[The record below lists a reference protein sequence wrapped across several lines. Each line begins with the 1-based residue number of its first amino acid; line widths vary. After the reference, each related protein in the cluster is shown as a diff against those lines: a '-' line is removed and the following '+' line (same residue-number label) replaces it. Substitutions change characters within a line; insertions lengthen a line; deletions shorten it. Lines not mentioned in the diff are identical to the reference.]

1 MEPTRQ
7 IFAPR
12 RLVGALGLPLLL
24 ALSACS
30 TVDDTLH
37 RIQTQLNQ
45 LGQKPAESTAPSQ
58 TPTQTEPEPSPPEMA
73 TVEEMKPPAQMASRM
88 ASKAPPAPK
97 PRHARPGT
105 PNEAAPK
112 GPAPRIAPADLIGS
126 DFAEV
131 LRLIRQPDTVQT
143 NALAI
148 VWTYSEPVCK
158 LQLYFYPDIETTT
171 FHVLKYDLKD
181 AAGGRLEN
189 AGLCMQ
195 RILVAKN
202 DAAPSP

>member
-12 RLVGALGLPLLL
+12 RLVGALGLSLLF

-30 TVDDTLH
+30 TVDDTFH
-37 RIQTQLNQ
+37 RLQSQLSE
-45 LGQKPAESTAPSQ
+45 LGQKPAEPSP
-58 TPTQTEPEPSPPEMA
+58 TPEITPRTEPSPPEMA
-73 TVEEMKPPAQMASRM
+73 TVEEMKPPAELPSRM
-88 ASKAPPAPK
+88 ASKSPPT
-97 PRHARPGT
+97 PRPRPARPAV
-105 PNEAAPK
+105 PNEQASPK
-112 GPAPRIAPADLIGS
+112 GPAARIAPADLIGS

>member
-12 RLVGALGLPLLL
+12 RLVGALGLSLLVT
-24 ALSACS
+24 LSACS
-30 TVDDTLH
+30 TVDDTFH
-37 RIQTQLNQ
+37 RLQTQLNE
-45 LGQKPAESTAPSQ
+45 LGQKPSEPLPAPEI
-58 TPTQTEPEPSPPEMA
+58 TPRTEPEPSPPQAA
-73 TVEEMKPPAQMASRM
+73 TVEEMKPPAQLPRM
-88 ASKAPPAPK
+88 ASKSPPTPK
-97 PRHARPGT
+97 PRPARPGV
-105 PNEAAPK
+105 PNEQAAPK

-158 LQLYFYPDIETTT
+158 LQLFFYPDIETTT
-171 FHVLKYDLKD
+171 FHVLKYDLRD
-181 AAGGRLEN
+181 AAGGKLEN

>member
-1 MEPTRQ
+1 MEPIRQ

-12 RLVGALGLPLLL
+12 RLLAALGIV
-24 ALSACS
+24 AAFTLSACS
-30 TVDDTLH
+30 TLE
-37 RIQTQLNQ
+37 QLQQRLAQNEAPAPAPEAMPQ
-45 LGQKPAESTAPSQ
+45 PAPEPPPPQMPPAELPK
-58 TPTQTEPEPSPPEMA
+58 PPMEMA
-73 TVEEMKPPAQMASRM
+73 PRMLPVPKPRPAKPSGPGEQA
-88 ASKAPPAPK
+88 APK
-97 PRHARPGT
+97 PAPT
-105 PNEAAPK
+105 P
-112 GPAPRIAPADLIGS
+112 RVMPADLIGS

-181 AAGGRLEN
+181 AAGGKLEN

-202 DAAPSP
+202 DAAP

>member
-1 MEPTRQ
+1 MEPIRQ
-7 IFAPR
+7 IFAR
-12 RLVGALGLPLLL
+12 RRFLAALGILV
-24 ALSACS
+24 ASTLSAC
-30 TVDDTLH
+30 TTLE
-37 RIQTQLNQ
+37 QLEQRLTLNET
-45 LGQKPAESTAPSQ
+45 PAPPEAMPQ
-58 TPTQTEPEPSPPEMA
+58 QAPEP
-73 TVEEMKPPAQMASRM
+73 PPAQMPPHEMPKPPMEMEPRM
-88 ASKAPPAPK
+88 LGKMPMMRPRPAKPSAPSEQAQPKPAPI
-97 PRHARPGT
+97 PRVM
-105 PNEAAPK
+105 
-112 GPAPRIAPADLIGS
+112 PADLVGS

-181 AAGGRLEN
+181 ATGGKLEN

-195 RILVAKN
+195 RILIAKN
-202 DAAPSP
+202 DAAP